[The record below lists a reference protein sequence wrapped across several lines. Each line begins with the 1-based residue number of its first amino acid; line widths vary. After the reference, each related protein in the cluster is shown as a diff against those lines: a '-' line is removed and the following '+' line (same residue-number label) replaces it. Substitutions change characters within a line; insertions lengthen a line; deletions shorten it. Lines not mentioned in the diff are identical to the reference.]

1 MPVGEAT
8 LPLSIRELQRTCE
21 PLERATALPGAAFT
35 DDRVLQW
42 ELENVLMGGWITVAH
57 CDQLSQRGDYVM
69 VEIGH
74 ESVFVV
80 ADDDG
85 DPHAFLNT
93 CRHRGAR
100 IMQEPEGR
108 VRRIQCPYH
117 AWSYAFE
124 GALRSAPH
132 TDEIEDFDPRCYGLK
147 AVRTAVV
154 EGLVMIDLAGNAPAA
169 EEHIGELAPMLARYR
184 LPELR
189 RAQRI
194 VYEVDANWKAIAE
207 NYSEC
212 LHCPGV
218 HPELNQLSHYLS
230 GDTITGAGAWCGG
243 SMILRDGAQTM
254 GREGGHQRPPIK
266 GLTDDDARS
275 VLYFLL
281 FPNTLVSLH
290 PDYVMLHT
298 LWPRAAGRTDVVCE
312 WLFEP
317 ATMAVDGFD
326 PSDAVGFWDQVN
338 REDWHVCELTQRGMG
353 SRGFEP
359 GRYTSQE
366 YDVHAFDV
374 MVAERY
380 LEALGASVEMARPPS
395 ALTMGA
401 EPQRGETPWA

>member
-8 LPLSIRELQRTCE
+8 LPLSIHELERTCE

-35 DDRVLQW
+35 DPRVLQW
-42 ELENVLMGGWITVAH
+42 ELDNVFMGGWITVAH
-57 CDQLSQRGDYVM
+57 ADQVRERGDYVM
-69 VEIGH
+69 VEIGR

-85 DPHAFLNT
+85 APHAFLNT

-100 IMQEPEGR
+100 IMQAPEGK
-108 VRRIQCPYH
+108 VPRIQCPYH
-117 AWSYAFE
+117 AWSYAFD

-132 TDEIEDFDPRCYGLK
+132 TDTIENFDPRCYGLK

-154 EGLVMIDLAGNAPAA
+154 DGLVLVDLTGSAAPAD
-169 EEHIGELAPMLARYR
+169 EHVGELAPHLAHYR
-184 LPELR
+184 LGELR
-189 RAQRI
+189 RAHRI
-194 VYEVDANWKAIAE
+194 TYEVEANWKAIAE

-243 SMILRDGAQTM
+243 SMILREGAATM
-254 GREGGHQRPPIK
+254 GREGGHSRPPIE
-266 GLTDDDARS
+266 GLTDEDARS

-298 LWPRAAGRTDVVCE
+298 LWPRAHDRTDVVCE
-312 WLFEP
+312 WFFEP
-317 ATMAVDGFD
+317 ATIAAEDFD

-338 REDWHVCELTQRGMG
+338 REDWHVCELTQQGMG

-359 GRYTSQE
+359 GRYTGQE
-366 YDVHAFDV
+366 FDVHAFDV

-380 LEALGASVEMARPPS
+380 LEALGASVEVTA
-395 ALTMGA
+395 
-401 EPQRGETPWA
+401 